1 MLKELKMTEYQPTP
15 QTPEQVADG
24 LRNAFRQAKKDGVMD
39 ATPYLEQMTSKSD
52 IEKVKQE
59 IKVLEKK
66 LALLEEIETH
76 KPQPRMNFLFDGKC
90 EVVSYN
96 KKSYY
101 RFEFPDEV
109 YWYRRTSHETYL
121 DLKLERIT
129 DGETHRL
136 LEGVWFNDVKKGKYD
151 EPYCPDDP
159 EYYDE
164 IEWDEK
170 DNPKSKTIRDIIDRW
185 WMDTFTSKNMWSVN
199 ECIDDLADQIEFW
212 ILRNKK

>member
-1 MLKELKMTEYQPTP
+1 MTEYQPKP

-39 ATPYLEQMTSKSD
+39 ATPYLEQMTSKSV

-66 LALLEEIETH
+66 LALLEEIEKH
-76 KPQPRMNFLFDGKC
+76 KSQPRMNFLFDGKC

-151 EPYCPDDP
+151 EPYCPDEP

-164 IEWDEK
+164 VEWDEK
-170 DNPKSKTIRDIIDRW
+170 DNPKSKTIRDVIDRW